1 MSEILSKKNKERLRK
16 KACEMYEDLSEEE
29 KSNKKQQYG
38 SK

>member
-1 MSEILSKKNKERLRK
+1 MSEILSKK

-38 SK
+38 SKQW